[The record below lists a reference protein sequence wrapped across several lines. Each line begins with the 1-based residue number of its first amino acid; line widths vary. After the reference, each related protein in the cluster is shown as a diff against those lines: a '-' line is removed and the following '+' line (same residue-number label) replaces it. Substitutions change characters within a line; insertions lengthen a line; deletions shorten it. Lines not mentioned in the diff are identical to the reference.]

1 MQKFSR
7 FLVLL
12 VVVLTCGIFAQAET
26 LTPRKGV
33 IRVKLQEQV
42 ATKLG
47 VDAHFATKGVMST
60 GIHTLDVASQKVKA
74 TSIRRVFPYSPK
86 HEAQMALYGL
96 DRWYEVSFDESVNPM
111 EAKAIFGSTAGVQV
125 ATCKVPMVLK
135 EGKGEFTKINPLS
148 VAERPSTMP
157 FNDPRLSSQ
166 WHYNNTGT
174 LSGSKVGADINLFEA
189 WKSTTGSKNVI
200 VAIIDGGIDYT
211 HEDLAGN
218 FFYNEAEQ
226 NGVAGVDDDQNGY
239 VDDVYGWNFCTNN
252 KDVYPHSHGT
262 HVAGTVAAVNNNG
275 IGVCGVAGG
284 DGTPGS
290 GVSLLSVQVFD
301 SRSGSGEGDF
311 AAAIVYAAN
320 RGASIANC
328 SWGWATD
335 GYYEQ
340 DVLDAIDYFIGT
352 KATNENDIASV
363 KAQRNLTGGVMFF
376 ATGNDGAFGNFYPAC
391 YEPVVAV
398 GSMTNDY
405 TVASYSNHG
414 TWVDIVAPGGLLDYG
429 NAGGVLS
436 TLPNNEYGFNE
447 GTSMA
452 TPHVTGI
459 AALVVSMHGN
469 ETMPAETIRQQI
481 ITSVN
486 DLYVYN
492 EGKEGLHGAGY
503 IDAVK
508 ALQMNPEGES
518 PEAVA
523 SFTALPAQDNITIE
537 WVIPT
542 SSTGNVNHHVL
553 YYSTEEFTA
562 ESDLTTLNKAIIDTK
577 FAVSGDV
584 YTYEL
589 AGLSPLTTYYL
600 AMTAVD
606 RWGNA
611 SALSPIVSATTNAG
625 PKMTV
630 DKKSLSMTIDAASSL
645 VGTTVFNIGNSDEG
659 LLKWTGKIATKSF
672 TMATKSTTK
681 PVAGLNGK
689 LKSRLGA
696 TPYAANEK
704 MSTEDFVKGDYPVRF
719 SYYKEYWA
727 SIGESDKSLPNSQA
741 QWFYV
746 DKTSYPN
753 GFNLTNLEISST
765 YGQDPIIQ
773 IYDGSSAINSATLLQ
788 EIKPSYFYNG
798 YQIALTEQLYFA
810 PGESFWAVVHFPA
823 ESNQDNYP
831 LGLANADAAYGSYS
845 YMSNDMGKTWLPL
858 VDALKGSPYEA
869 MGSEVSWAITAISK
883 NPAWDQVFTLSPSEG
898 SVKQGETQAVN
909 MTNDGQ
915 KLVNGTYKF
924 NVGFNTN
931 ESEKNNIVVAVSVT
945 VKNNPPEMAPVKV
958 VNFGSLLVGE
968 TKTIDVE
975 VFNEGFGHFGN
986 NYGQLNASNCAV
998 SSEHYTIDTNDFYAG
1013 FAARA
1018 TSVVPVTYSPK
1029 SAGSHTGTVTFT
1041 SANGVEFKITM
1052 QGVATDPAKIVIAPD
1067 TVAVGNLDVD
1077 SVAITKEFSIKNEG
1091 NYPLEYVFPKF
1102 SDRQLETAGGKS
1114 SHKYGYS
1121 ALTNLNGATDF
1132 AYDGNPA
1139 LLDATD
1145 VTSTFTDDVKYTGAI
1160 NLGFEFPFYGKTY
1173 SQVHINSLGG
1183 LAFSIGEYM
1192 YYPPLTESSESIK
1205 GIGYISAY
1213 GHQLQFGPNS
1223 KVSYAKQDG
1232 KFVVNYSNVLAVKYD
1247 VETSP
1252 ISFHIALSAN
1262 GDIEIFYDDYVAMDD
1277 MGNSLLFQD
1286 GSTLFCGIKDPEGND
1301 ALVITSGDIADYW
1314 ANNDDPAGDV
1324 YTQFT
1329 TQSAIKFEAPAAYF
1343 VTDVAPAYGIVNP
1356 GETATL
1362 VATVKADDTM
1372 YAGET
1377 INRLVVESNDP
1388 LSATSYVT
1396 FSANIV
1402 GENLLPV
1409 ATVESANV
1417 DFGQAFRTS
1426 SAKKAVTVKNT
1437 GKSAFDVTAIAI
1449 ADAKFTIDMATP
1461 FTIEAGM
1468 SKDIIITLPT
1478 VNEGAVTDVMTI
1490 TTTVGDLSVQLTGE
1504 VIGCPGVE
1512 LSFTEITETVES
1524 GAELSKELTIKNTGD
1539 ENLVYSIVP
1548 GSFTTVTD
1556 SNIGEAKV
1564 SYIYTSATDDEN
1576 VKFEWIDI
1584 ETTGLGERNA
1594 FSYYNTHDYV
1604 AVELPFEF
1612 PFYGEKYNKMYIYNT
1627 GFISFTERN
1636 DEKIWPEPPYDF
1648 PKGSIY
1654 TNIIAPY
1661 WGMHTMDTNTTAG
1674 TYHYMTENEVVVS
1687 WMEYGNTMNMGVCF
1701 QLIMKKDGSYKFQ
1714 YKGKGEYAIIYDSF
1728 GLAGA
1733 CSEGGADCIVIPD
1746 RLIQFNNAVQFYPV
1760 VESTIA
1766 AGESKTVAVDVE
1778 TDKMAGSFTDVVT
1791 INTNVPASEKLEIPV
1806 NLTVLGVAKPV
1817 FPTDTIVEEHVAGY
1831 VDMSGPMASMGAGA
1845 YDLIVKIGNE
1855 GKAAFTITNMM
1866 IECDMYT
1873 PYPDYPDYTMP
1884 VFQYIGYYGMQY
1896 DYWGDPMGMAWG
1908 VYYGGSFEVGT
1919 DGTEIAIP
1927 VSYEVASMIGEY
1939 KGKLILSVEGLENLS
1954 TIEIPFKVLTT
1965 DVPYAYLDKPEIR
1978 VENATPNY
1986 VGTETVTLA
1995 NMGAYKLTYELRLD
2009 PTGEGEAA
2017 PEADLGGGIAPM
2029 AANKALSAE
2038 QLSVLEGL
2046 ITPAIAPLEK
2056 ATSTLDGPADFEYNN
2071 ILYYPA
2077 LEGASTNTYGT
2088 GTTYSEYKA
2097 ATHYVAPAEGF
2108 NISHVYIATTLTN
2121 MSDGSKISNADITV
2135 EIVAG
2140 NDYENGTVI
2149 GRGVTHIDEMEGA
2162 RFLILALDRAVY
2174 VNPGQEFYVRIS
2186 YPVGVEYP
2194 AYLSSKLDAVV
2205 DNRYMG
2211 YVEGYGWFDLAAMF
2225 KNQYGS
2231 LGYIMSCLE
2240 TVPGA
2245 PWIKMLNADS
2255 DKVGTLQPNESLALN
2270 FEINAASAPLEK
2282 GNKAMLV
2289 VKSNDP
2295 AQPIIN
2301 FPIYLDNN
2309 AAPEVTAP
2317 SQIVYAKEAETTRVE
2332 VEVKDVENDDFA
2344 IRLDDSGNMSKIQSV
2359 TAINGTQAEI
2369 TIDGNNVSVKN
2380 AAEGVKM
2387 IIGITPEYGDAGEY
2401 TLTVTATDTCILE
2414 RQATVN
2420 YVVEHTNRAPEAS
2433 TIANISI
2440 VEGSSS
2446 NVIKFADYFTD
2457 PDGDEM
2463 TYSMIFTA
2471 DDIVTAYTT
2480 ETGVIFYGETV
2491 GSVYVA
2497 IIATDVNGAESATYF
2512 EVTVTELSGIENISI
2527 NAEVGVYPNPVVET
2541 LYVTCDF
2548 NSENVNYCIYNE
2560 NGAVVYNSTCAAAQ
2574 GEAKAINV
2582 SNLADGLYIL
2592 KVTANGGVA
2601 TYPIVKQ

>member
-1 MQKFSR
+1 MQKITR
-7 FLVLL
+7 FLLLL
-12 VVVLTCGIFAQAET
+12 VVVLTCGIFAQAES

-47 VDAHFATKGVMST
+47 KNAHFATKGVMST
-60 GIHTLDVASQKVKA
+60 GIHTLDVAAQKVKA

-111 EAKAIFGSTAGVQV
+111 EAKAIFGRTAGVQI

-135 EGKGEFTKINPLS
+135 EGKGSFTAVNPLAA
-148 VAERPSTMP
+148 VERPSTMP

-166 WHYNNTGT
+166 WHYNNTGS
-174 LSGSKVGADINLFEA
+174 LSGSKAGADINLFEA
-189 WKSTTGSKNVI
+189 WKSTTGRKDVI

-226 NGVAGVDDDQNGY
+226 NGEPGVDDDQNGY
-239 VDDVYGWNFCTNN
+239 VDDIYGWNFCTNN

-275 IGVCGVAGG
+275 IGVCGIAGG
-284 DGTPGS
+284 DGTSDS

-352 KATNENDIASV
+352 KTTNENDIAGV

-376 ATGNDGAFGNFYPAC
+376 ATGNDGATGKFYPAC

-405 TVASYSNHG
+405 TVATYSNYG
-414 TWVDIVAPGGLLDYG
+414 SWVDIVAPGGLLDYG

-459 AALVVSMHGN
+459 AALVVSMHGSK
-469 ETMPAETIRQQI
+469 TMPAETIRQQI

-486 DLYVYN
+486 DLYAYN

-518 PEAVA
+518 PEAVT

-537 WVIPT
+537 WVIPA

-562 ESDLTTLNKAIIDTK
+562 ESDLTALNKAIIDTK
-577 FAVSGDV
+577 FATSGDA

-589 AGLSPLTTYYL
+589 TGLSPLTTYYL

-630 DKKSLSMTIDAASSL
+630 NKSSLSMTIDAGTSL
-645 VGTTVFNIGNSDEG
+645 IGTTTFNVGNDDEG
-659 LLKWTGKIATKSF
+659 LLKWAGKIATKSF
-672 TMATKSTTK
+672 TAATKSVMTK
-681 PVAGLNGK
+681 PVAGLNGA

-696 TPYAANEK
+696 TLYAANEK
-704 MSTEDFVKGDYPVRF
+704 MSTDDYVKGDYPAEI

-746 DKTSYPN
+746 DEATYPN
-753 GFNLTNLEISST
+753 GFNLTNVEIGST
-765 YGQDPIIQ
+765 YGQDPTIQ
-773 IYDGSSAINSATLLQ
+773 IYSGNSAINAANLLQ
-788 EIKPSYFYNG
+788 EITPSYFYNG

-810 PGESFWAVVHFPA
+810 PGESFWVVAHFPA

-831 LGLANADAAYGSYS
+831 LGLANADATYGSYS

-858 VDALKGSPYEA
+858 VDALKGSPYES

-883 NPAWDQVFTLSPSEG
+883 NPAWHQVFMLSPSEG
-898 SVKQGETQAVN
+898 TVKQGETQTVN

-924 NVGFNTN
+924 NISFTTN
-931 ESEKNNIVVAVSVT
+931 ESQKNTKVIPVTVT
-945 VKNNPPEMAPVKV
+945 VKNNVPEMAPVKV

-968 TKTIDVE
+968 TKTIEVE

-986 NYGQLNASNCAV
+986 KYGQLNSSNCAV
-998 SSEHYTIDTNDFYAG
+998 SSEHYTIDTNNFYSG
-1013 FAARA
+1013 FPARA
-1018 TSVVPVTYSPK
+1018 TSVVPLTYSPK

-1041 SANGVEFKITM
+1041 SANGVEFRITM
-1052 QGVATDPAKIVIAPD
+1052 QGVATDPAKIVVAPD
-1067 TVAVGNLDVD
+1067 TVVVGDLDVD
-1077 SVAITKEFSIKNEG
+1077 AEALTKEFSIKNEG

-1102 SDRQLETAGGKS
+1102 SDRQLEAASGKS

-1132 AYDGNPA
+1132 AYDGNPT
-1139 LLDATD
+1139 LIDATD
-1145 VTSTFTDDVKYTGAI
+1145 ITSTFTDDVKYTGAI
-1160 NLGFEFPFYGKTY
+1160 NLGFDFPFYGKTY

-1183 LAFSIGEYM
+1183 LAFSIGGYS
-1192 YYPPLTESSESIK
+1192 YFPPLTESSESLK

-1232 KFVVNYSNVLAVKYD
+1232 KFVVNFSNVLAVKYD
-1247 VETSP
+1247 VETTP
-1252 ISFHIALSAN
+1252 VSFHIALSAN
-1262 GDIEIFYDDYVAMDD
+1262 GDIEIFYDDYERMDD
-1277 MGNSLLFQD
+1277 MGNSLLFQE

-1301 ALVITSGDIADYW
+1301 PLIITSGDIADYW
-1314 ANNDDPAGDV
+1314 GNDDDPAGDV
-1324 YTQFT
+1324 YTQFA
-1329 TQSAIKFEAPAAYF
+1329 TQSSVKFEAPAAYF
-1343 VTDVAPAYGIVNP
+1343 VTDITPAYGIVNP
-1356 GETATL
+1356 GETTTLTATI
-1362 VATVKADDTM
+1362 KGDDTM

-1402 GENLLPV
+1402 GANLLPV
-1409 ATVESANV
+1409 AAVESASI
-1417 DFGQAFRTS
+1417 DFGQVFRTS
-1426 SAKKAVTVKNT
+1426 DSKKAVTVKNT
-1437 GKSAFDVTAIAI
+1437 GKSAFEVTAIAI
-1449 ADAKFTIDMATP
+1449 ADAKFTVEMATP
-1461 FTIEAGM
+1461 FTVEAGM
-1468 SKDIIITLPT
+1468 SKDIVVTLPT

-1490 TTTVGDLSVQLTGE
+1490 TTSVSELSVQLAGE

-1524 GAELSKELTIKNTGD
+1524 GDSLSKELTIKNTGD

-1564 SYIYTSATDDEN
+1564 SYVYNSATDDAN
-1576 VKFEWIDI
+1576 VKFEWVDI

-1612 PFYGEKYNKMYIYNT
+1612 PFYGEKYNRMYIYNT

-1636 DEKIWPEPPYDF
+1636 DEKIWPEPPADF

-1714 YKGKGEYAIIYDSF
+1714 YKGVGDYAIIYDTF

-1733 CSEGGADCIVIPD
+1733 CSEGGEESIVIPD
-1746 RLIQFNNAVQFYPV
+1746 RLVQFNNAVQFYPV

-1778 TDKMAGSFTDVVT
+1778 TDKLAGSYTDVVT
-1791 INTNVPASEKLEIPV
+1791 IHTNVPTTEKVEIPV
-1806 NLTVLGVAKPV
+1806 SLTVTGTPIPV
-1817 FPTDTIVEEHVAGY
+1817 YPTDTIVEEHVAGY
-1831 VDMSGPMASMGAGA
+1831 VDMSGPLAAMGAGA
-1845 YDLIVKIGNE
+1845 YDLIIKIGNE

-1866 IECDMYT
+1866 IECDMYA

-1884 VFQYIGYYGMQY
+1884 VFPYIGYYGEQY
-1896 DYWGDPMGMAWG
+1896 GSMAWG
-1908 VYYGGSFEVGT
+1908 VYYGGSIEVGVE
-1919 DGTEIAIP
+1919 GTEIAIP
-1927 VSYEVASMIGEY
+1927 VSYEVATAIGEY
-1939 KGKLILSVEGLENLS
+1939 QGKLVLSVDGLGEVS

-1965 DVPYAYLDKPEIR
+1965 DVPYAYLDKAEIR
-1978 VENATPNY
+1978 VENATPDY

-2009 PTGEGEAA
+2009 PTGEGEEA
-2017 PEADLGGGIAPM
+2017 PETDLGGGGIAPM
-2029 AANKALSAE
+2029 AVNNGLTAQ
-2038 QLSVLEGL
+2038 QLTALEGL
-2046 ITPAIAPLEK
+2046 IAPAIEPLAK
-2056 ATSTLDGPADFEYNN
+2056 ATSTLDGPSDFEYNN

-2077 LEGASTNTYGT
+2077 LEGASTNTYGS

-2140 NDYENGTVI
+2140 NDYENGAVI
-2149 GRGVTHIDEMEGA
+2149 GRGVTHIDEMDGA
-2162 RFLILALDRAVY
+2162 RFVILPLDRAVY

-2194 AYLSSKLDAVV
+2194 AYLSSKMDAVV

-2245 PWIKMLNADS
+2245 PWVKMLNADS

-2270 FEINAASAPLEK
+2270 FEINAAYAPLEK

-2295 AQPIIN
+2295 AQPVIN

-2309 AAPEVTAP
+2309 AAPEITAT

-2359 TAINGTQAEI
+2359 TAINGTDAEI
-2369 TIDGNNVSVKN
+2369 IIDGNNVSVKN
-2380 AAEGVKM
+2380 ATEGVKM
-2387 IIGITPEYGDAGEY
+2387 IVGITPEYGDAGEY
-2401 TLTVTATDTCILE
+2401 TLTVTATDSCALD

-2446 NVIKFADYFTD
+2446 NVIKFADYFAD

-2463 TYSMIFTA
+2463 TYSLMFTA
-2471 DDIVTAYTT
+2471 DDVVTAYTT
-2480 ETGVIFYGETV
+2480 ETGVIFYGENV
-2491 GSVYVA
+2491 GTVYVG
-2497 IIATDVNGAESATYF
+2497 IVATDVNGAETATYF

-2548 NSENVNYCIYNE
+2548 NSADVNYSIYSE
-2560 NGAVVYNSTCAAAQ
+2560 NGAVVYSSTCESVQ

-2582 SNLADGLYIL
+2582 SNLVDGLYIL

>member
-7 FLVLL
+7 FLLLL
-12 VVVLTCGIFAQAET
+12 VVVLTCGIFAQAES
-26 LTPRKGV
+26 LNPRKGV

-47 VDAHFATKGVMST
+47 TKAHFATKGMMST
-60 GIHTLDVASQKVKA
+60 GINALDVASQKVKA

-86 HEAQMALYGL
+86 YESQMALYGL
-96 DRWYEVSFDESVNPM
+96 DRWYEVSFDESVNPI
-111 EAKAIFGSTAGVQV
+111 EAKAIFGRTAGVQV

-135 EGKGEFTKINPLS
+135 ENGTFKTVSPLS
-148 VAERPSTMP
+148 TEVRPSTMP
-157 FNDPRLSSQ
+157 FNDPRLSNQ
-166 WHYNNTGT
+166 WHYNNTGA
-174 LSGSKVGADINLFEA
+174 LSGSKVGADINLFKA
-189 WKSTTGSKNVI
+189 WETTTGSKDVI

-218 FFYNEAEQ
+218 FYYNSAEQ
-226 NGVAGVDDDQNGY
+226 NGATGVDDDQNGY

-284 DGTPGS
+284 NGTAGT

-320 RGASIANC
+320 NGAAIANC
-328 SWGWATD
+328 SWGWATSD
-335 GYYEQ
+335 YYEE
-340 DVLDAIDYFIGT
+340 DVLDAIDYFIGMNRST
-352 KATNENDIASV
+352 
-363 KAQRNLTGGVMFF
+363 NLTGGVMFF
-376 ATGNDGAFGNFYPAC
+376 ATGNDGATGNFYPAC

-405 TVASYSNHG
+405 TVASYSNYG
-414 TWVDIVAPGGLLDYG
+414 SWVDIVAPGGLLDYG

-436 TLPNNEYGFNE
+436 TLPNNEYGYNE

-459 AALVVSMHGN
+459 AALVVSQHGSQ
-469 ETMPAETIRQQI
+469 TMPAETIRQQI

-486 DLYVYN
+486 DLYAYN

-630 DKKSLSMTIDAASSL
+630 DKKTLSMTIDAASSL

-659 LLKWTGKIATKSF
+659 LLKWEGKIATKSA
-672 TMATKSTTK
+672 TIATKSITK
-681 PVAGLNGK
+681 PVAGLNGM
-689 LKSRLGA
+689 LKSRIGA

-704 MSTEDFVKGDYPVRF
+704 LSTDDYIKSDYPVKF

-746 DKTSYPN
+746 DKNEYPN
-753 GFNLTNLEISST
+753 GFNLTNVEVGST
-765 YGQDPIIQ
+765 YGQDPVMQ
-773 IYDGSSAINSATLLQ
+773 IYSGSGAISAANLLA
-788 EIKPSYFYNG
+788 EVTPSYFYNG
-798 YQIALTEQLYFA
+798 MQITLTEQLYFA
-810 PGESFWAVVHFPA
+810 PGESFWVVVHFPA
-823 ESNQDNYP
+823 ESNQENYP

-931 ESEKNNIVVAVSVT
+931 ESEKNSTVVAVTVT

-1139 LLDATD
+1139 LLEATD
-1145 VTSTFTDDVKYTGAI
+1145 VTSTFTDDVTYTGAI

-1183 LAFSIGEYM
+1183 LAFSIGEYA
-1192 YYPPLTESSESIK
+1192 YFPPLTETSESIK

-1262 GDIEIFYDDYVAMDD
+1262 GDIEIFYDDYVVMDD

-1301 ALVITSGDIADYW
+1301 ALVITSGDVADYW
-1314 ANNDDPAGDV
+1314 GNNDDPAGDV
-1324 YTQFT
+1324 YTQFA

-1396 FSANIV
+1396 FNANIV
-1402 GENLLPV
+1402 GANLLPV
-1409 ATVESANV
+1409 AAVESESV
-1417 DFGQAFRTS
+1417 DFGQVFRTS
-1426 SAKKAVTVKNT
+1426 VAKKAVTVKNT

-1449 ADAKFTIDMATP
+1449 ANAKFTTDIATP
-1461 FTIEAGM
+1461 FAIEAGM
-1468 SKDIIITLPT
+1468 SKDIIVTLPT
-1478 VNEGAVTDVMTI
+1478 VNEGVVADEMTI
-1490 TTTVGDLSVQLTGE
+1490 TTAVGELNVQLAGE
-1504 VIGCPGVE
+1504 VIGCPGIE

-1524 GAELSKELTIKNTGD
+1524 GDTLTKELIIKNTGD

-1556 SNIGEAKV
+1556 NNIDNAKV
-1564 SYIYTSATDDEN
+1564 SYVYNSATDDSN
-1576 VKFEWIDI
+1576 VKFEWVDI

-1627 GFISFTERN
+1627 GFVSFTERN
-1636 DEKIWPEPPYDF
+1636 DEKIWPEPPADF
-1648 PKGSIY
+1648 PKGSVY

-1674 TYHYMTENEVVVS
+1674 TYHYMTENEIIVS

-1714 YKGKGEYAIIYDSF
+1714 YKGLGEYAIIYDTF

-1733 CSEGGADCIVIPD
+1733 SSEGGEESIIIPD

-1766 AGESKTVAVDVE
+1766 AGENKTVVVDVE
-1778 TDKMAGSFTDVVT
+1778 TNKMAGKYTDAVK
-1791 INTNVPASEKLEIPV
+1791 ISTNVPANEKIEIPV
-1806 NLTVLGVAKPV
+1806 NLTVTGIAKPV

-1831 VDMSGPMASMGAGA
+1831 VDMSGPLASMGAGS
-1845 YDLIVKIGNE
+1845 YDLIVKIGND

-1978 VENATPNY
+1978 IENATPNY

-2056 ATSTLDGPADFEYNN
+2056 ATSTLDGPTDFEYNN

-2149 GRGVTHIDEMEGA
+2149 GCGVTHIDEMDGA
-2162 RFLILALDRAVY
+2162 RFVILPLDRAVY

-2295 AQPIIN
+2295 AQPVIN

-2359 TAINGTQAEI
+2359 TAINGAQAEI

-2387 IIGITPEYGDAGEY
+2387 IVGITPEYGDAGEY
-2401 TLTVTATDTCILE
+2401 TLTVTATDTCTLE

-2463 TYSMIFTA
+2463 TYSLIFTA

-2560 NGAVVYNSTCAAAQ
+2560 NGAVVYNSTCAVAQ

-2582 SNLADGLYIL
+2582 SNLVDGLYIL

>member
-7 FLVLL
+7 FLLLL
-12 VVVLTCGIFAQAET
+12 VVVLTCGIFAQAES
-26 LTPRKGV
+26 LNPRKGV

-47 VDAHFATKGVMST
+47 TKAHFATKGMMST
-60 GIHTLDVASQKVKA
+60 GINALDVASQKVKA

-86 HEAQMALYGL
+86 YESQMALYGL
-96 DRWYEVSFDESVNPM
+96 DRWYEVSFDESVNPI
-111 EAKAIFGSTAGVQV
+111 EAKAIFGRTAGVQV

-135 EGKGEFTKINPLS
+135 ENGTFKTVSPLS
-148 VAERPSTMP
+148 TEVRPSTMP
-157 FNDPRLSSQ
+157 FNDPRLSNQ
-166 WHYNNTGT
+166 WHYNNTGA
-174 LSGSKVGADINLFEA
+174 LSGSKVGADINLFKA
-189 WKSTTGSKNVI
+189 WETTTGSKDVI

-218 FFYNEAEQ
+218 FYYNSAEQ
-226 NGVAGVDDDQNGY
+226 NGATGVDDDQNGY
-239 VDDVYGWNFCTNN
+239 VDDIYGWNFCTNT
-252 KDVYPHSHGT
+252 KDVYPHAHGT

-284 DGTPGS
+284 NGTAGT

-320 RGASIANC
+320 NGAAIANC
-328 SWGWATD
+328 SWGWATSD
-335 GYYEQ
+335 YYEE
-340 DVLDAIDYFIGT
+340 DVLDAIDYFIGMNRS
-352 KATNENDIASV
+352 A
-363 KAQRNLTGGVMFF
+363 NLTGGVMFF
-376 ATGNDGAFGNFYPAC
+376 ATGNDGATGNFYPAC

-405 TVASYSNHG
+405 TVASYSNYG
-414 TWVDIVAPGGLLDYG
+414 SWVDIVAPGGLLDYG

-436 TLPNNEYGFNE
+436 TLPNNEYGYNE

-459 AALVVSMHGN
+459 AALVVSQHGSQ
-469 ETMPAETIRQQI
+469 TMPAETIRQQI

-486 DLYVYN
+486 DLYAHN

-503 IDAVK
+503 IDAAK
-508 ALQMNPEGES
+508 ALQMNPNGET
-518 PEAVA
+518 PDAVA

-537 WVIPT
+537 WVIPNST
-542 SSTGNVNHHVL
+542 TGNVNHHVL
-553 YYSTEEFTA
+553 YYSTDEFTA
-562 ESDLTTLNKAIIDTK
+562 ESDLTTLEKAIIDTK
-577 FAVSGDV
+577 FLASGD
-584 YTYEL
+584 THSYEL
-589 AGLSPLTTYYL
+589 VGLKPLTTYYL

-630 DKKSLSMTIDAASSL
+630 DKTSLTMTIDAASSL
-645 VGTTVFNIGNSDEG
+645 VGTTVFNIGNDDEG
-659 LLKWTGKIATKSF
+659 LLKWEGKIATKSA
-672 TMATKSTTK
+672 TIATKSITK
-681 PVAGLNGK
+681 PVAGLNGM
-689 LKSRLGA
+689 LKSRIGA

-704 MSTEDFVKGDYPVRF
+704 LSTDDYIKSDYPVKF

-746 DKTSYPN
+746 DKNEYPN
-753 GFNLTNLEISST
+753 GFNLTNVEVGST
-765 YGQDPIIQ
+765 YGQDPVMQ
-773 IYDGSSAINSATLLQ
+773 IYSGSGAISAANLLA
-788 EIKPSYFYNG
+788 EVTPSYFYNG
-798 YQIALTEQLYFA
+798 MQITLTEQLYFA
-810 PGESFWAVVHFPA
+810 PGESFWVVVHFPA
-823 ESNQDNYP
+823 ESNQENYP
-831 LGLANADAAYGSYS
+831 LGLANADATYGSYS

-858 VDALKGSPYEA
+858 VDALKGSPYEV

-883 NPAWDQVFTLSPSEG
+883 NPAWDQVFSLSPSEG
-898 SVKQGETQAVN
+898 TVKYGETQAVN
-909 MTNDGQ
+909 MVNDGQ
-915 KLVNGTYKF
+915 KLVNGTYRF
-924 NVGFNTN
+924 NVSFTTN
-931 ESEKNNIVVAVSVT
+931 ESEKNSIVVPVTVT
-945 VKNNPPEMAPVKV
+945 VKNNNPEMTPVKV

-975 VFNEGFGHFGN
+975 VFNEGFGHFGDK
-986 NYGQLNASNCAV
+986 YGQLNSSNCAV
-998 SSEHYTIDTNDFYAG
+998 SSEHYSINTNDLYTG
-1013 FAARA
+1013 FPARA
-1018 TSVVPVTYSPK
+1018 SSVVPLTYAPK

-1041 SANGVEFKITM
+1041 SVNGVEFRITM
-1052 QGVATDPAKIVIAPD
+1052 QGVATDPAKISIEPD

-1077 SVAITKEFSIKNEG
+1077 SDAITKEFSIKNEG

-1102 SDRQLETAGGKS
+1102 SDRKLEISSSKS

-1121 ALTNLNGATDF
+1121 SLTNLNGATDF

-1145 VTSTFTDDVKYTGAI
+1145 VTSTFTDDVKCTGAI

-1173 SQVHINSLGG
+1173 SQIYINSLGG
-1183 LAFSIGEYM
+1183 ISFSIGELSYF
-1192 YYPPLTESSESIK
+1192 PPLTESSESLK

-1232 KFVVNYSNVLAVKYD
+1232 KFVVSYSNVLAVKYD

-1262 GDIEIFYDDYVAMDD
+1262 GDIEIFYDDYERLDD
-1277 MGNSLLFQD
+1277 MGNSLLFQE

-1301 ALVITSGDIADYW
+1301 PLVVTSADVADYW
-1314 ANNDDPAGDV
+1314 GNNDDPAGDV
-1324 YTQFT
+1324 YAQFKA
-1329 TQSAIKFEAPAAYF
+1329 QSSIKFEAPAAYF
-1343 VTDVAPAYGIVNP
+1343 VTNIAPAYGIVNP
-1356 GETATL
+1356 GESATL
-1362 VATVKADDTM
+1362 IATIKGNETM
-1372 YAGET
+1372 YSGET

-1388 LSATSYVT
+1388 ANATSYVT
-1396 FSANIV
+1396 FNANIV
-1402 GENLLPV
+1402 GANLLPV
-1409 ATVESANV
+1409 AAVESESV
-1417 DFGQAFRTS
+1417 DFGQVFRTS
-1426 SAKKAVTVKNT
+1426 VAKKAVTVKNT

-1449 ADAKFTIDMATP
+1449 ANAKFTTDIATP
-1461 FTIEAGM
+1461 FAIEAGM
-1468 SKDIIITLPT
+1468 SKDIIVTLPT
-1478 VNEGAVTDVMTI
+1478 VNEGVVADEMTI
-1490 TTTVGDLSVQLTGE
+1490 TTAVGGLNVQLAGE
-1504 VIGCPGVE
+1504 VIGCPGIE

-1524 GAELSKELTIKNTGD
+1524 GDTLTKELIIKNTGD

-1556 SNIGEAKV
+1556 NNIDNAKV
-1564 SYIYTSATDDEN
+1564 SYVYNSATDDSN
-1576 VKFEWIDI
+1576 VKFEWVDI

-1627 GFISFTERN
+1627 GFVSFTERN
-1636 DEKIWPEPPYDF
+1636 DEKIWPEPPADF
-1648 PKGSIY
+1648 PKGSVY

-1674 TYHYMTENEVVVS
+1674 TYHYMTENEIIVS

-1714 YKGKGEYAIIYDSF
+1714 YKGLGEYAIIYDTF

-1733 CSEGGADCIVIPD
+1733 SSEGGEESIIIPD

-1766 AGESKTVAVDVE
+1766 AGENKTVVVDVE
-1778 TDKMAGSFTDVVT
+1778 TNKMAGKYTDAVK
-1791 INTNVPASEKLEIPV
+1791 ISTNVPANEKIEIPV
-1806 NLTVLGVAKPV
+1806 NLTVTGIAKPV

-1831 VDMSGPMASMGAGA
+1831 VDMSGPLASMGAGS
-1845 YDLIVKIGNE
+1845 YDLIVKIGND

-1866 IECDMYT
+1866 IYCDVFT
-1873 PYPDYPDYTMP
+1873 PYPEYPDYTMP

-1908 VYYGGSFEVGT
+1908 VYYGGSFEVGA

-1978 VENATPNY
+1978 VENAAPNY
-1986 VGTETVTLA
+1986 VGTETVKLA

-2009 PTGEGEAA
+2009 PTGEGEEI
-2017 PEADLGGGIAPM
+2017 PESDLGGGGIAPM
-2029 AANKALSAE
+2029 ANKNALNEE
-2038 QLSVLEGL
+2038 QLKALEGL
-2046 ITPAIAPLEK
+2046 ITPSLKPLET
-2056 ATSTLDGPADFEYNN
+2056 APTSLDAPTDFEYNN

-2077 LEGASTNTYGT
+2077 VEGSQTLTYGT
-2088 GTTYSEYKA
+2088 GNTYGEYKA
-2097 ATHYVAPAEGF
+2097 ATHYVAPADGF

-2121 MSDGSKISNADITV
+2121 PSDGSKISNADVKV
-2135 EIVAG
+2135 EIIAG
-2140 NDYENGTVI
+2140 NDYENGVVI
-2149 GRGVTHIDEMEGA
+2149 GKGVTHIDEMEGA
-2162 RFLILALDRAVY
+2162 RFVILALDRAVY
-2174 VNPGQEFYVRIS
+2174 LNPGQEFYVRVS
-2186 YPVGVEYP
+2186 YPIGVEWP
-2194 AYLSSKLDAVV
+2194 AYLSYKQDAVV

-2211 YVEGYGWFDLAAMF
+2211 YVEGYGWFDIAAMF

-2245 PWIKMLNADS
+2245 PWVKILNADS
-2255 DKVGTLQPNESLALN
+2255 DKTGTLEPEASIDLN
-2270 FEINAASAPLEK
+2270 FEINAANAPLEK
-2282 GNKAMLV
+2282 GNKAVLV

-2295 AQPIIN
+2295 SQPVIN

-2309 AAPEVTAP
+2309 AAPEITAP

-2332 VEVKDVENDDFA
+2332 VVVKDVENDDFA

-2359 TAINGTQAEI
+2359 TAINGNQAEI

-2387 IIGITPEYGDAGEY
+2387 IVGITPEYETAGEY
-2401 TLTVTATDTCILE
+2401 TFTVTATDTCTLE

-2463 TYSMIFTA
+2463 TYSLIFTA

-2497 IIATDVNGAESATYF
+2497 IIATDVNGAETATYF
-2512 EVTVTELSGIENISI
+2512 EISVTELSGIENISI

-2541 LYVTCDF
+2541 LYVTCGFD
-2548 NSENVNYCIYNE
+2548 SDNVNYSIYSE
-2560 NGAVVYNSTCAAAQ
+2560 NGAVVYSSTCTSVQ
-2574 GEAKAINV
+2574 GEAKTINV

>member
-7 FLVLL
+7 FLLLL
-12 VVVLTCGIFAQAET
+12 VVVLTCGIFAQAES
-26 LTPRKGV
+26 LNPRKGV

-47 VDAHFATKGVMST
+47 TKAHFATKGMMST
-60 GIHTLDVASQKVKA
+60 GINALDVASQKVKA

-86 HEAQMALYGL
+86 YESQMALYGL
-96 DRWYEVSFDESVNPM
+96 DRWYEVSFDESVNPI
-111 EAKAIFGSTAGVQV
+111 EAKAIFGRTAGVQV

-135 EGKGEFTKINPLS
+135 ENGTFKTVSPLS
-148 VAERPSTMP
+148 TEVRPSTMP
-157 FNDPRLSSQ
+157 FNDPRLSNQ
-166 WHYNNTGT
+166 WHYNNTGA
-174 LSGSKVGADINLFEA
+174 LSGSKVGADINLFKA
-189 WKSTTGSKNVI
+189 WETTTGSKDVI

-218 FFYNEAEQ
+218 FYYNSAEQ
-226 NGVAGVDDDQNGY
+226 NGATGVDDDQNGY
-239 VDDVYGWNFCTNN
+239 VDDIYGWNFCTNT
-252 KDVYPHSHGT
+252 KDVYPHAHGT

-284 DGTPGS
+284 NGTAGT

-320 RGASIANC
+320 NGAAIANC
-328 SWGWATD
+328 SWGWATSD
-335 GYYEQ
+335 YYEE
-340 DVLDAIDYFIGT
+340 DVLDAIDYFIGMNRST
-352 KATNENDIASV
+352 
-363 KAQRNLTGGVMFF
+363 NLTGGVMFF
-376 ATGNDGAFGNFYPAC
+376 ATGNDGATGNFYPAC

-405 TVASYSNHG
+405 TVASYSNYG
-414 TWVDIVAPGGLLDYG
+414 SWVDIVAPGGLLDYG

-436 TLPNNEYGFNE
+436 TLPNNEYGYNE

-459 AALVVSMHGN
+459 AALVVSQHGSQ
-469 ETMPAETIRQQI
+469 TMPAETIRQQI

-486 DLYVYN
+486 DLYAHN

-503 IDAVK
+503 IDAAK
-508 ALQMNPEGES
+508 ALQMNPNGET
-518 PEAVA
+518 PDAVA

-537 WVIPT
+537 WVIPNST
-542 SSTGNVNHHVL
+542 TGNVNHHVL
-553 YYSTEEFTA
+553 YYSTDEFTA
-562 ESDLTTLNKAIIDTK
+562 ESDLTTLEKAIIDTK
-577 FAVSGDV
+577 FLASGD
-584 YTYEL
+584 THSYEL
-589 AGLSPLTTYYL
+589 VGLKPLTTYYL

-630 DKKSLSMTIDAASSL
+630 DKTSLTMTIDAASSL
-645 VGTTVFNIGNSDEG
+645 VGTTVFNIGNDDEG
-659 LLKWTGKIATKSF
+659 LLKWEGKIATKSA
-672 TMATKSTTK
+672 TIATKSITK
-681 PVAGLNGK
+681 PVAGLNGM
-689 LKSRLGA
+689 LKSRIGA

-704 MSTEDFVKGDYPVRF
+704 LSTDDYIKSDYPVKF

-746 DKTSYPN
+746 DKNEYPN
-753 GFNLTNLEISST
+753 GFNLTNVEVGST
-765 YGQDPIIQ
+765 YGQDPVMQ
-773 IYDGSSAINSATLLQ
+773 IYSGSGAISAANLLA
-788 EIKPSYFYNG
+788 EVTPSYFYNG
-798 YQIALTEQLYFA
+798 MQITLTEQLYFA
-810 PGESFWAVVHFPA
+810 PGESFWVVVHFPA
-823 ESNQDNYP
+823 ESNQENYP
-831 LGLANADAAYGSYS
+831 LGLANADATYGSYS

-858 VDALKGSPYEA
+858 VDALKGSPYEV

-883 NPAWDQVFTLSPSEG
+883 NPAWDQVFSLSPSEG
-898 SVKQGETQAVN
+898 TVKYGETQAVN
-909 MTNDGQ
+909 MVNDGQ
-915 KLVNGTYKF
+915 KLVNGTYRF
-924 NVGFNTN
+924 NVSFTTN
-931 ESEKNNIVVAVSVT
+931 ESEKNSIVVPVTVT
-945 VKNNPPEMAPVKV
+945 VKNNNPEMTPVKV

-975 VFNEGFGHFGN
+975 VFNEGFGHFGDK
-986 NYGQLNASNCAV
+986 YGQLNSSNCAV
-998 SSEHYTIDTNDFYAG
+998 SSEHYSINTNDLYTG
-1013 FAARA
+1013 FPARA
-1018 TSVVPVTYSPK
+1018 SSVVPLTYAPK

-1041 SANGVEFKITM
+1041 SVNGVEFRITM
-1052 QGVATDPAKIVIAPD
+1052 QGVATDPAKISIEPD

-1077 SVAITKEFSIKNEG
+1077 SDAITKEFSIKNEG

-1102 SDRQLETAGGKS
+1102 SDRKLEISSSKS

-1121 ALTNLNGATDF
+1121 SLTNLNGATDF

-1145 VTSTFTDDVKYTGAI
+1145 VTSTFTDDVKCTGAI

-1173 SQVHINSLGG
+1173 SQIYINSLGG
-1183 LAFSIGEYM
+1183 ISFSIGELSYF
-1192 YYPPLTESSESIK
+1192 PPLTESSESLK

-1232 KFVVNYSNVLAVKYD
+1232 KFVVSYSNVLAVKYD

-1262 GDIEIFYDDYVAMDD
+1262 GDIEIFYDDYERLDD
-1277 MGNSLLFQD
+1277 MGNSLLFQE

-1301 ALVITSGDIADYW
+1301 PLVVTSADVADYW
-1314 ANNDDPAGDV
+1314 GNNDDPAGDV
-1324 YTQFT
+1324 YAQFKA
-1329 TQSAIKFEAPAAYF
+1329 QSSIKFEAPAAYF
-1343 VTDVAPAYGIVNP
+1343 VTNIAPAYGIVNP
-1356 GETATL
+1356 GESATL
-1362 VATVKADDTM
+1362 IATIKGNETM
-1372 YAGET
+1372 YSGET

-1388 LSATSYVT
+1388 ANATSYVT
-1396 FSANIV
+1396 FNANIV
-1402 GENLLPV
+1402 GANLLPV
-1409 ATVESANV
+1409 AAVESESV
-1417 DFGQAFRTS
+1417 DFGQVFRTS
-1426 SAKKAVTVKNT
+1426 VAKKAVTVKNT

-1449 ADAKFTIDMATP
+1449 ANAKFTTDIATP
-1461 FTIEAGM
+1461 FAIEAGM
-1468 SKDIIITLPT
+1468 SKDIIVTLPT
-1478 VNEGAVTDVMTI
+1478 VNEGVVADEMTI
-1490 TTTVGDLSVQLTGE
+1490 TTAVGELNVQLAGE
-1504 VIGCPGVE
+1504 VIGCPGIE

-1524 GAELSKELTIKNTGD
+1524 GDTLTKELIIKNTGD

-1556 SNIGEAKV
+1556 NNIDNAKV
-1564 SYIYTSATDDEN
+1564 SYVYNSATDDSN
-1576 VKFEWIDI
+1576 VKFEWVDI

-1627 GFISFTERN
+1627 GFVSFTERN
-1636 DEKIWPEPPYDF
+1636 DEKIWPEPPADF
-1648 PKGSIY
+1648 PKGSVY

-1674 TYHYMTENEVVVS
+1674 TYHYMTENEIIVS

-1714 YKGKGEYAIIYDSF
+1714 YKGLGEYAIIYDTF

-1733 CSEGGADCIVIPD
+1733 SSEGGEESIIIPD

-1766 AGESKTVAVDVE
+1766 AGENKTVVVDVE
-1778 TDKMAGSFTDVVT
+1778 TNKMAGKYTDAVK
-1791 INTNVPASEKLEIPV
+1791 ISTNVPANEKIEIPV
-1806 NLTVLGVAKPV
+1806 NLTVTGIAKPV

-1831 VDMSGPMASMGAGA
+1831 VDMSGPLASMGAGS
-1845 YDLIVKIGNE
+1845 YDLIVKIGND

-1866 IECDMYT
+1866 IDCDVFT
-1873 PYPDYPDYTMP
+1873 PYPEYPDYTMP

-1978 VENATPNY
+1978 VENAAPNY
-1986 VGTETVTLA
+1986 VGTETVKLA

-2009 PTGEGEAA
+2009 PTGEGEEI
-2017 PEADLGGGIAPM
+2017 PESDLGGGGIAPM
-2029 AANKALSAE
+2029 ANKNALNEE
-2038 QLSVLEGL
+2038 QLKALEGL
-2046 ITPAIAPLEK
+2046 ITPSLKPLET
-2056 ATSTLDGPADFEYNN
+2056 APTSLDAPTDFEYNN

-2077 LEGASTNTYGT
+2077 VEGSQTLTYGT
-2088 GTTYSEYKA
+2088 GNTYGEYKA
-2097 ATHYVAPAEGF
+2097 ATHYVAPADGF

-2121 MSDGSKISNADITV
+2121 PSDGSKISNADVKV
-2135 EIVAG
+2135 EIIAG
-2140 NDYENGTVI
+2140 NDYENGVVI
-2149 GRGVTHIDEMEGA
+2149 GKGVTHIDEMEGA
-2162 RFLILALDRAVY
+2162 RFVILALDRAVY
-2174 VNPGQEFYVRIS
+2174 LNPGQEFYVRVS
-2186 YPVGVEYP
+2186 YPIGVEWP
-2194 AYLSSKLDAVV
+2194 AYLSYKQDAVV

-2211 YVEGYGWFDLAAMF
+2211 YVEGYGWFDIAAMF

-2245 PWIKMLNADS
+2245 PWVKILNADS
-2255 DKVGTLQPNESLALN
+2255 DKTGTLEPEASIDLN
-2270 FEINAASAPLEK
+2270 FEINAANAPLEK
-2282 GNKAMLV
+2282 GNKAVLV

-2295 AQPIIN
+2295 SQPVIN

-2309 AAPEVTAP
+2309 AAPEITAP

-2332 VEVKDVENDDFA
+2332 VVVKDVENDDFA

-2359 TAINGTQAEI
+2359 TAINGNQAEI

-2387 IIGITPEYGDAGEY
+2387 IVGITPEYETAGEY
-2401 TLTVTATDTCILE
+2401 TFTVTATDTCTLE

-2463 TYSMIFTA
+2463 TYSLIFTA

-2497 IIATDVNGAESATYF
+2497 IIATDVNGAETATYF
-2512 EVTVTELSGIENISI
+2512 EISVTELSGIENISI

-2541 LYVTCDF
+2541 LYVTCGFD
-2548 NSENVNYCIYNE
+2548 SDNVNYSIYSE
-2560 NGAVVYNSTCAAAQ
+2560 NGAVVYSSTCTSVQ
-2574 GEAKAINV
+2574 GEAKTINV